1 MTISNHCLSDGNY
14 LILKDAGAGKNSFYD
29 DGVRDTVT
37 EMETFAADVE
47 EEVVLASRRHHS
59 RSVMS
64 RSPMIK
70 TVEFVTINPE
80 LEDTLSVS
88 SSSQSR
94 WDHTSNGLSSQH
106 YFNLFPRLDHQVQP

>member
-1 MTISNHCLSDGNY
+1 MTISHHCLSDDNY
-14 LILKDAGAGKNSFYD
+14 LILKDAGAGKNSFYN
-29 DGVRDTVT
+29 VRDTVT

-59 RSVMS
+59 PSILS

-80 LEDTLSVS
+80 QEDTLSVS

-94 WDHTSNGLSSQH
+94 WDHTYNGLSSQH